1 LEIDEEEFSPRWIL
15 IVLAAVAMIVL
26 VGVGVALAVPLQ
38 PSLGGAS
45 ATSAAAGTVVM
56 PVGVGDNI
64 KLDFSPAVITV
75 IIGTNNTV
83 TWTNQDSTTHT
94 VTATDNSFNSGD
106 IKAGA
111 SWTYTFTT
119 PGNYTYYCIYHSAWM
134 KGTVIVKSS

>member
-1 LEIDEEEFSPRWIL
+1 METEEDEYSPRGIL
-15 IVLAAVAMIVL
+15 IVLAAVAAIVL

-38 PSLGGAS
+38 PSLGGAG

-56 PVGVGDNI
+56 PAGVGDNI

-83 TWTNQDSTTHT
+83 TWNNQDSTTHT

-106 IKAGA
+106 IKAGT

-119 PGNYTYYCIYHSAWM
+119 PGNYTYYCIYHSGWM
-134 KGTVIVKSS
+134 RGTVVVKSS